1 MRENPFFFSILH
13 RFPASG
19 QLIVHHGPLIARTT
33 GLSQLRHSVARIRPM
48 FTNKRRDGSQRRV
61 PKPLDS
67 ARLEELALA
76 YVARFA
82 TSAAKLEDYLRRKL
96 RERGW
101 EGEGEAPVAALAAK
115 FVAAGFVDDLAYA
128 KAKSGSLLR
137 RGYGQRRIGQAL
149 HAAGIGE
156 EVREEVRPGEAE
168 QRRAALAMARKRGF
182 GPFSAALPDRP
193 VREKQLAAM
202 LRAGHRLDSA
212 RELVNAA
219 SQDAAQEW
227 AGQLDEDDG

>member
-1 MRENPFFFSILH
+1 
-13 RFPASG
+13 
-19 QLIVHHGPLIARTT
+19 
-33 GLSQLRHSVARIRPM
+33 M
-48 FTNKRRDGSQRRV
+48 FTNKRRDGSQKRV

-67 ARLEELALA
+67 TRLEELALA

-82 TSAAKLEDYLRRKL
+82 TSATKLEVYLRRKL

-115 FVAAGFVDDLAYA
+115 FVAAGYVDDLAYA

-149 HAAGIGE
+149 HAAGIDQ

-168 QRRAALAMARKRGF
+168 QRHAALALARKRGF
-182 GPFSAALPDRP
+182 GPFGREIPDRP
-193 VREKQLAAM
+193 TREKQLAAM

-219 SQDAAQEW
+219 SEEAALEW
-227 AGQLDEDDG
+227 VGQLDNGDY